1 MIRLAAIDL
10 DGTLLAPDSQITAR
24 NREAIRRAR
33 ERGVEVVLV
42 TARGF
47 EEARPYAD
55 ELGLTLP
62 LLCYHGA
69 VVKNTGTGEVL
80 SHTPVPPDCAT
91 AIIDVA
97 ERETLLVILNSDGVF
112 RASRRAAE
120 KHGFGQMRYWEMV
133 DDLTQ
138 APGPPTAIRVI
149 GDESIDAIEAA
160 FPDALGGRVTFI
172 RDRTRTRWIL
182 SIVNAQASK
191 VKALMDLTDRLG
203 LSRSEVLAIGDG
215 PADGP
220 MLQFAGTGVAMGNA
234 LPEIQVLADWVT
246 APNWEDG
253 VAIAI
258 ERFVLGDQVDQVDRV
273 EDPARRREGS

>member
-10 DGTLLAPDSQITAR
+10 DGTLLDPNNRISER

-33 ERGVEVVLV
+33 ERGVEVVVV
-42 TARGF
+42 TARSF
-47 EEARPYAD
+47 EEAEPYTA

-69 VVKNTGTGEVL
+69 LVKDTGTGEVL

-91 AIIDVA
+91 AIVDLA
-97 ERETLLVILNSDGVF
+97 ERETLLVILNADGVF

-120 KHGFGQMRYWEMV
+120 KHGFGQMRRWEML
-133 DDLTQ
+133 DDLRQ
-138 APGPPTAIRVI
+138 APGAPTAIRVI
-149 GDESIDAIEAA
+149 GDESIDAIVRA
-160 FPDALGGRVTFI
+160 FPDAQGGRVTFI

-203 LSRSEVLAIGDG
+203 LARSEVLAIGDG

-234 LPEIQVLADWVT
+234 LPEVQALADWVT
-246 APNWEDG
+246 ASNAEDG
-253 VAIAI
+253 VAVAI
-258 ERFVLGDQVDQVDRV
+258 ERFVLGG
-273 EDPARRREGS
+273 PAPDSALGRAGS